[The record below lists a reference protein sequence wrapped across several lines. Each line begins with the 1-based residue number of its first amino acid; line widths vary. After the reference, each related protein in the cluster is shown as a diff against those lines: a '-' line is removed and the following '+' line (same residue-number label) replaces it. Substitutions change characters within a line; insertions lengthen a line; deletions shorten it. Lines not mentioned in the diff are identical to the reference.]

1 MPDTASNAT
10 PTVPSTAKPAAK
22 TAAGK
27 TSAKA
32 EKITVAERVARMGLV
47 NDWDFVLHLP
57 LRYEDETRITAIRD
71 IRPGDWVQI
80 QGTVVSSRTQGG
92 KFMQL
97 IAAVS
102 DGTGSVE
109 IRFLH
114 FYPNMRER
122 FKTGNVWRLSGQV
135 QQQPQQYGGGLQIL
149 HPKIKE
155 PIEDADELPSTLTPI
170 YPAGEHITQTW
181 LRKRIDRAML
191 DVDLTDIVPISFT
204 SELSLPR
211 LRDALKS
218 LHHPLPGADFDA
230 YSERRTPEW
239 RRLKFDELLAQQ
251 ITLRHARSV
260 KNDAMAPSLSGC
272 DGGFKDKLASE
283 LPFELTSAQARVL
296 DEIYA
301 DMARTTPM
309 NRLVQGDV
317 GCGKTIVAALSALQA
332 VDSGVQAAL
341 MAPTEILAE
350 QHYLKLKPMLEPLG
364 VTVILLTGS
373 LKAKEKAERQAQVAS
388 GEAQVVIGTHALIQ
402 DAVKFRNLGLAIVDE
417 QHRFGV
423 SQRLKLRS
431 AVQENVLP
439 HLLML
444 SATPIP
450 RTLAMSYLADIDV
463 SVIDELPPGRT
474 PIVTTLISM
483 DRMAE
488 VTAAVRRAVASG
500 SQIYWVC
507 PLIEESDK
515 ADLTAATLREN
526 ALKQD
531 LPECRT
537 ALVHGAMTP
546 EEKQTVMAAF
556 SAGEIDIL
564 VATTVIEVGVDVPN
578 ASVMIIEHA
587 ERFGLSQLHQLR
599 GRVGRGSKKSF
610 CLLLYSPALSE
621 IGKERLSVI
630 RSSTDGFEI
639 AREDLLLR
647 GPGEFM
653 GARQS
658 GAPMLRFADVESD
671 AELLDA
677 ARNAASLWLAAD
689 PETALK
695 HAKRWFA
702 GAGDFLRA

>member
-1 MPDTASNAT
+1 MPQTSKSSIKSNT
-10 PTVPSTAKPAAK
+10 NEKPAK
-22 TAAGK
+22 K
-27 TSAKA
+27 KA
-32 EKITVAERVARMGLV
+32 ETVSVAERVARMGLI

-57 LRYEDETRITAIRD
+57 LRYEDETRITRICDLKA
-71 IRPGDWVQI
+71 GDWAQI
-80 QGTVVSSRTQGG
+80 QGTVISSRTQGG
-92 KFMQL
+92 RFMQL
-97 IAAVS
+97 IASVS
-102 DGTGSVE
+102 DGTANIE

-114 FYPNMRER
+114 FYPKMRER
-122 FKTGNVWRLSGQV
+122 FKSGTLLRLSGQV
-135 QQQPQQYGGGLQIL
+135 QQQPVQFGGGLQML
-149 HPKIKE
+149 HPKIKD
-155 PIEDADELPSTLTPI
+155 PITDTSELPSTLTPV

-191 DVDLTDIVPISFT
+191 DVDLTDIVPASFT
-204 SELSLPR
+204 QSLSLPT

-218 LHHPLPGADFDA
+218 LHHPSPGADYEA

-251 ITLRHARSV
+251 LTLRYAREV
-260 KNDAMAPSLSGC
+260 K
-272 DGGFKDKLASE
+272 SE
-283 LPFELTSAQARVL
+283 LQAPRLLGTHGNLREKLTASLPFSLTGAQKRVL
-296 DEIYA
+296 VEIYTDLA
-301 DMARTTPM
+301 QNAPM

-332 VDSGVQAAL
+332 VDSGYQAAL

-364 VTVILLTGS
+364 VKVVLLTGS
-373 LKAKEKAERQAQVAS
+373 LRTKEKVLRQDMVAS
-388 GEAQVVIGTHALIQ
+388 GQSQVVIGTHALIQ
-402 DAVKFRNLGLAIVDE
+402 DAVKFHKLGLAIVDE

-423 SQRLKLRS
+423 EQRLKLRN
-431 AVQENVLP
+431 AVQEGTLP

-483 DRMAE
+483 DRTAE
-488 VTAAVRRAVASG
+488 VTSAVQRAVSSG
-500 SQIYWVC
+500 SQVYWVC
-507 PLIEESDK
+507 PLIEDSEKS
-515 ADLTAATLREN
+515 DLTAATLRRD
-526 ALKQD
+526 ALQQE
-531 LPECRT
+531 LPGCRV
-537 ALVHGAMTP
+537 ALVHGAMP
-546 EEKQTVMAAF
+546 AEEKQSIMNAF
-556 SAGEIDIL
+556 SSGEVDIL

-610 CLLLYSPALSE
+610 CLLLYAPNLSE
-621 IGKERLSVI
+621 VGKERLSVI

-639 AREDLLLR
+639 ARQDLRLR

-653 GARQS
+653 GAKQS
-658 GAPMLRFADVESD
+658 GAPLLRFADLDTDV
-671 AELLDA
+671 ELLDA
-677 ARNAASLWLAAD
+677 ARQAAQTWLTTD
-689 PETALK
+689 PKSALQ
-695 HAKRWFA
+695 HARRWFA
-702 GAGDFLRA
+702 GSGNFLQA

>member
-1 MPDTASNAT
+1 MPQTSKSSIKSNT
-10 PTVPSTAKPAAK
+10 NEKPAK
-22 TAAGK
+22 K
-27 TSAKA
+27 KA
-32 EKITVAERVARMGLV
+32 ETVSVAERVARMGLI

-57 LRYEDETRITAIRD
+57 LRYEDETRITRICDLKA
-71 IRPGDWVQI
+71 GDWAQI
-80 QGTVVSSRTQGG
+80 QGTVISSRTQGG
-92 KFMQL
+92 RFMQL
-97 IAAVS
+97 IASVS
-102 DGTGSVE
+102 DGTANIE

-114 FYPNMRER
+114 FYPKMRER
-122 FKTGNVWRLSGQV
+122 FKSGTLLRLSGQV
-135 QQQPQQYGGGLQIL
+135 QQQPVQFGGGLQML

-155 PIEDADELPSTLTPI
+155 PITDTSELPSTLTPV

-191 DVDLTDIVPISFT
+191 DVDLTDIVPASFT
-204 SELSLPR
+204 QSLSLPT

-218 LHHPLPGADFDA
+218 LHHPSPGADYEA

-251 ITLRHARSV
+251 LTLRYAREV
-260 KNDAMAPSLSGC
+260 K
-272 DGGFKDKLASE
+272 SE
-283 LPFELTSAQARVL
+283 LQAPRLLGTHGNLREKLTASLPFSLTGAQKRVL
-296 DEIYA
+296 VEIYTDLA
-301 DMARTTPM
+301 QNAPM

-332 VDSGVQAAL
+332 VDSGYQAAL

-350 QHYLKLKPMLEPLG
+350 QHYLKLTPLLEPLG
-364 VTVILLTGS
+364 VKVVLLTGS
-373 LKAKEKAERQAQVAS
+373 LRTKEKVLRQDMVAS
-388 GEAQVVIGTHALIQ
+388 GQSQVVIGTHALIQ
-402 DAVKFRNLGLAIVDE
+402 DAVKFHKLGLAIVDE

-423 SQRLKLRS
+423 EQRLKLRN
-431 AVQENVLP
+431 AVQEGTLP

-483 DRMAE
+483 DRTAE
-488 VTAAVRRAVASG
+488 VTSAVQRAVSSG
-500 SQIYWVC
+500 SQVYWVC
-507 PLIEESDK
+507 PLIEDSEKS
-515 ADLTAATLREN
+515 DLTAATLRRD
-526 ALKQD
+526 ALQQE
-531 LPECRT
+531 LPGCRV
-537 ALVHGAMTP
+537 ALVHGAMSA
-546 EEKQTVMAAF
+546 EEKQSIMNAF
-556 SAGEIDIL
+556 SSGEVDIL

-610 CLLLYSPALSE
+610 CLLLYAPNLSE
-621 IGKERLSVI
+621 VGKERLSVI

-639 AREDLLLR
+639 ARQDLRLR

-653 GARQS
+653 GAKQS
-658 GAPMLRFADVESD
+658 GAPLLRFADLDTDV
-671 AELLDA
+671 ELLDA
-677 ARNAASLWLAAD
+677 ARQAAQTWLTTD
-689 PETALK
+689 PKSALQ
-695 HAKRWFA
+695 HAHRWFA
-702 GAGDFLRA
+702 GSGNFLQA

>member
-1 MPDTASNAT
+1 MPQTSKSSIESNT
-10 PTVPSTAKPAAK
+10 NEKPAK
-22 TAAGK
+22 K
-27 TSAKA
+27 KA
-32 EKITVAERVARMGLV
+32 ETVSVAERVARMGLI

-57 LRYEDETRITAIRD
+57 LRYEDETRITRICDLKA
-71 IRPGDWVQI
+71 GDWAQI
-80 QGTVVSSRTQGG
+80 QGTVISSRTQGG
-92 KFMQL
+92 RFMQL
-97 IAAVS
+97 IASVS
-102 DGTGSVE
+102 DGTANIE

-114 FYPNMRER
+114 FYPKMRER
-122 FKTGNVWRLSGQV
+122 FKSGTLLRLSGQV
-135 QQQPQQYGGGLQIL
+135 QQQPVQFGGGLQML

-155 PIEDADELPSTLTPI
+155 PITDTSELPSTLTPV

-191 DVDLTDIVPISFT
+191 DVDLTDIVPASFT
-204 SELSLPR
+204 QSLSLPT

-218 LHHPLPGADFDA
+218 LHHPSPGADYEA

-251 ITLRHARSV
+251 LTLRYAREV
-260 KNDAMAPSLSGC
+260 K
-272 DGGFKDKLASE
+272 SE
-283 LPFELTSAQARVL
+283 LQAPRLLGTHGNLREKLTASLPFSLTGAQKRVL
-296 DEIYA
+296 VEIYTDLA
-301 DMARTTPM
+301 QNAPM

-332 VDSGVQAAL
+332 VDSGYQAAL

-350 QHYLKLKPMLEPLG
+350 QHYLKLKPLLEPLG
-364 VTVILLTGS
+364 VKVVLLTGS
-373 LKAKEKAERQAQVAS
+373 LRTKEKVLRQDMVAS
-388 GEAQVVIGTHALIQ
+388 GQSQVVIGTHALIQ
-402 DAVKFRNLGLAIVDE
+402 DAVKFHKLGLAIVDE

-423 SQRLKLRS
+423 EQRLKLRN
-431 AVQENVLP
+431 AVQEGTLP

-483 DRMAE
+483 DRTAE
-488 VTAAVRRAVASG
+488 VTSAVQRAVSSG
-500 SQIYWVC
+500 SQVYWVC
-507 PLIEESDK
+507 PLIEDSEKS
-515 ADLTAATLREN
+515 DLTAATLRRD
-526 ALKQD
+526 ALQQE
-531 LPECRT
+531 LPGCRV
-537 ALVHGAMTP
+537 ALVHGAMSA
-546 EEKQTVMAAF
+546 EEKQSIMNAF
-556 SAGEIDIL
+556 SSGEVDIL

-610 CLLLYSPALSE
+610 CLLLYAPNLSE
-621 IGKERLSVI
+621 VGKERLSVI

-639 AREDLLLR
+639 ARQDLRLR

-653 GARQS
+653 GAKQS
-658 GAPMLRFADVESD
+658 GAPLLRFADLDTDV
-671 AELLDA
+671 ELLDA
-677 ARNAASLWLAAD
+677 ARQAAQTWLTTD
-689 PETALK
+689 PKSALQ
-695 HAKRWFA
+695 HARRWFA
-702 GAGDFLRA
+702 GSGNFLQA